1 MGSIVN
7 FNTNGIMDIIQNRS
21 TKIAQEI
28 GKGLGITDI
37 KTILQIKADVAGE
50 LTMNPERLD
59 EDVAFDLCFMPQGC
73 N

>member
-1 MGSIVN
+1 
-7 FNTNGIMDIIQNRS
+7 MDIIQNRS

-28 GKGLGITDI
+28 AVELGITDI

-50 LTMNPERLD
+50 LTINPERPD
-59 EDVAFDLCFMPQGC
+59 EDVAFDCCFMPQGC